1 MTDIPKTYSP
11 HDIEEKWYKYWRD
24 KDYFHATDTSD
35 KPPYS
40 IVIPPPN
47 ITGEFTYRARTQ
59 QYIARHADSLAA
71 DAGLQYALDAGD
83 RPCGYWHR
91 NHYGKTARRLGNRS

>member
-1 MTDIPKTYSP
+1 MHRTTSK
-11 HDIEEKWYKYWRD
+11 KNGYKFWRD
-24 KDYFHATDTSD
+24 KDYFHAADTSD

-47 ITGEFTYRARTQ
+47 ITGSLHIGARTQ

-71 DAGLQYALDAGD
+71 DAGVQ
-83 RPCGYWHR
+83 
-91 NHYGKTARRLGNRS
+91 